1 MIKFS
6 DGEKEVLVHKIK
18 RYFDQELDQDLGQ
31 FEAEAVLDFFSEEV
45 GSYFYN
51 RGLLDAQAVLAE
63 RLDVV
68 QDAIYELEKPT
79 AFIKE

>member
-1 MIKFS
+1 MIEFS
-6 DGEKEVLVHKIK
+6 DGEKELLVQKIK
-18 RYFDQELDQDLGQ
+18 RYFDQELDRDLGQ
-31 FEAEAVLDFFSEEV
+31 FEAEEVLDFFSEEV

>member
-1 MIKFS
+1 MITFS

-18 RYFDQELDQDLGQ
+18 QYFDRELDQDLGQ
-31 FEAEAVLDFFSEEV
+31 FEAESVLDFFSTEV

-51 RGLLDAQAVLAE
+51 RGLLDAQAILAE

-79 AFIKE
+79 TFSK

>member
-1 MIKFS
+1 VITFS

-18 RYFDQELDQDLGQ
+18 RYFDQEFDQELGQ
-31 FEAEAVLDFFSEEV
+31 FEAEFILDFFSTEV

-51 RGLLDAQAVLAE
+51 RGLFDAQAVLAE
-63 RLDVV
+63 RLDVI

-79 AFIKE
+79 AFTK

>member
-1 MIKFS
+1 MISFS

-18 RYFDQELDQDLGQ
+18 RYFDQEMDQDLGQ
-31 FEAEAVLDFFSEEV
+31 FEAESVLDFFSTEV

-51 RGLLDAQAVLAE
+51 RGLLDAQAILAE

-79 AFIKE
+79 EFTK

>member
-1 MIKFS
+1 MITFS

-18 RYFDQELDQDLGQ
+18 RYFDQEFDQELGQ
-31 FEAEAVLDFFSEEV
+31 FEAEFILDFFSTEV

-51 RGLLDAQAVLAE
+51 RGLFDAQAVLAE
-63 RLDVV
+63 RLDVI

-79 AFIKE
+79 AFTK

>member
-1 MIKFS
+1 MITFS

-18 RYFDQELDQDLGQ
+18 RYFDQEMDQDLGQ
-31 FEAEAVLDFFSEEV
+31 FEAESVLDFFSIEV

-51 RGLLDAQAVLAE
+51 RGLLDAQAILAE

-79 AFIKE
+79 TFSK

>member
-1 MIKFS
+1 VITFS

-18 RYFDQELDQDLGQ
+18 CYFDQEFDQELGQ
-31 FEAEAVLDFFSEEV
+31 FEAEFILDFFSTEV

-51 RGLLDAQAVLAE
+51 RGLFDAQAVLAE
-63 RLDVV
+63 RLDVI

-79 AFIKE
+79 AFTK

>member
-1 MIKFS
+1 MITFS

-18 RYFDQELDQDLGQ
+18 QYFDRELDQDLGQ
-31 FEAEAVLDFFSEEV
+31 FEAEAVLDFFSTEV
-45 GSYFYN
+45 GTYFYN
-51 RGLLDAQAVLAE
+51 RGLLDVQAVLAE

-79 AFIKE
+79 IFIKE

>member
-1 MIKFS
+1 MITFS

-18 RYFDQELDQDLGQ
+18 CYFDQEFDQELGQ
-31 FEAEAVLDFFSEEV
+31 FEAEFILDFFSTEV

-51 RGLLDAQAVLAE
+51 RGLFDAQAVLAE
-63 RLDVV
+63 RLDVI

-79 AFIKE
+79 AFTK

>member
-1 MIKFS
+1 MITFS

-18 RYFDQELDQDLGQ
+18 QYFDRELDQDLGQ
-31 FEAEAVLDFFSEEV
+31 FEAEAVLDFFSTEV
-45 GSYFYN
+45 GTYFYN

-79 AFIKE
+79 IFIKE

>member
-1 MIKFS
+1 MIDFS

-18 RYFDQELDQDLGQ
+18 RYFDQEMDQDLGQ
-31 FEAEAVLDFFSEEV
+31 FEAESVLDFFSTEV

-51 RGLLDAQAVLAE
+51 RGLLDAQAILAE

-79 AFIKE
+79 EFTK

>member
-1 MIKFS
+1 MVITFS

-18 RYFDQELDQDLGQ
+18 RYFDQELNQDLGQ
-31 FEAEAVLDFFSEEV
+31 FEAEFVLDFFSSEV
-45 GSYFYN
+45 GNYFYN

-79 AFIKE
+79 EFTK

>member
-1 MIKFS
+1 MITFS
-6 DGEKEVLVHKIK
+6 DGEKEELAHKIK

-31 FEAEAVLDFFSEEV
+31 FEAESVLDFFSTEV
-45 GSYFYN
+45 GVYFYN

-79 AFIKE
+79 TFSK